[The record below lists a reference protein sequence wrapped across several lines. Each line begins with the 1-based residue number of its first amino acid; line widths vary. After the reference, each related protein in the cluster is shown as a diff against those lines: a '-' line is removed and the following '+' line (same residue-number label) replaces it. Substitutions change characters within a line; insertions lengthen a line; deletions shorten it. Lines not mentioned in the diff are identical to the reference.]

1 MPKDQQNGIITG
13 YTVQVTGPNFIR
25 EISIADTSTEVS
37 GLRPNTFY
45 NFSVSAMTVAG
56 TGPPT
61 KRFFTTPEGGKDY
74 ELPIPNS
81 MLYCR
86 AAPLQKSLSCSN
98 LNNQNQTV
106 DDDNYNTVYI

>member
-25 EISIADTSTEVS
+25 EISITDATTEVS
-37 GLRPNTFY
+37 GLRPNTSY

-61 KRFFTTPEGGKDY
+61 KSFFTTPEGGKAY
-74 ELPIPNS
+74 ELPIP
-81 MLYCR
+81 MLVNYCR
-86 AAPLQKSLSCSN
+86 AAPKAICVVV
-98 LNNQNQTV
+98 T
-106 DDDNYNTVYI
+106 